1 MAHFAEVING
11 KVKRVLYLDND
22 IVTDE
27 NGVEQESLGQAH
39 LNQHNP
45 TEGTWIQ
52 TSYNNNFR
60 NVYAAEGWDYNSTE
74 DKFYPPK
81 PFESWVWG
89 TDSNNI
95 NTWLPPIPYPTT
107 SIPGGAWGEPDPITG
122 VSEPNEILK
131 ENPEGWDETRQT
143 FVSQNRV
150 SEQVVYVW
158 NKDTLVWESV

>member
-52 TSYNNNFR
+52 TSYNHNIR
-60 NVYAAEGWDYNSTE
+60 NVYAGEGYDYNSTE

-81 PFESWVWG
+81 PHASWVWG
-89 TDSNNI
+89 TDSANLK
-95 NTWLPPIPYPTT
+95 TWLPPIDFPTN
-107 SIPGGAWGEPDPITG
+107 SIPGASLGDPDPITG
-122 VSEPNEILK
+122 IREWNDVALQ
-131 ENPEGWDETRQT
+131 NPESWDETRQT
-143 FVSQNRV
+143 FVSTNV
-150 SEQVVYVW
+150 DSNQVVYVW
-158 NKDTLVWESV
+158 NKDTLVWENA